1 MNVFVGVDGG
11 GTKTEVTLVDRLGA
25 VVSHARG
32 DSSAY
37 KSVGADQAT
46 ATIVDLIARVMPSPE
61 QVVTRLVASLSD
73 IDTRADIETVQRSL
87 RFALHRRSLSI
98 ERVEITN
105 DSVAALVAGTGGVDR
120 GVVCIAGTGSV
131 VLGIDGP
138 GREARAGGWG
148 PPFGDG
154 GGAYWIG
161 FQALATCLH
170 LFDRGRTGAP
180 LLRALLAASGASSL
194 GDLLFGYAGASDE
207 AENAA
212 VYRARVAGLAVAV
225 EACARSGDGESRR
238 VFRRAGRE
246 LALLVRH
253 VVRRLRPMRRDLPL
267 VLAGS
272 VWRNE
277 IAEFHRSFRTGIAR
291 DLPGVAPLKTDRTP
305 AHGAALLAWRLGVS
319 ADSAPTGVV
328 D

>member
-1 MNVFVGVDGG
+1 MNLFVGVDGG
-11 GTKTEVTLVDRLGA
+11 GTKTEVTLVDGQGA
-25 VVSHARG
+25 ILDSGRG
-32 DSSAY
+32 DSSAF
-37 KSVGADQAT
+37 KSVGAERAT
-46 ATIVDLIARVMPSPE
+46 ATIVDLIVRVLPPSE
-61 QVVTRLVASLSD
+61 RVVSRLVASLSD
-73 IDTRADIETVQRSL
+73 IDTRADIEIVHRSL
-87 RFALHRRSLSI
+87 RSALERRGLPI
-98 ERVEITN
+98 DRVDVTN

-131 VLGIDGP
+131 ALGIDGP

-170 LFDRGRTGAP
+170 LFDRGRTDAP
-180 LLRALLAASGASSL
+180 LLRALLGASGAASL

-225 EACARSGDGESRR
+225 EACARSGDAESRR
-238 VFRRAGRE
+238 VFGRAGRE
-246 LALLVRH
+246 LAILVRH
-253 VVRRLRPMRRDLPL
+253 VVHRLRPTRRDLPL

-272 VWRNE
+272 VWGNE
-277 IAEFHRSFRTGIAR
+277 IAEFHRSFRAGIAR
-291 DLPGVAPLKTDRTP
+291 VIPGVAPLRTDRTP
-305 AHGAALLAWRLGVS
+305 AHGAALLAWRLGSS
-319 ADSAPTGVV
+319 ADSAPRGVV